1 MNSVLLI
8 TVWCPKSPMSDDSS
22 QFRLSREG
30 QHYLCPDGQDILE
43 IAESEGFSVSGV
55 AEALQLTNR
64 QLEYA
69 VERASGLR
77 PKELFRRHRMLLAR
91 RLVAE
96 GFSLQVIAQ
105 RLGFKHYTHFAAEV
119 KSYFDLPPRQFQKS
133 VRALCPET

>member
-1 MNSVLLI
+1 MSQDPTPFRI
-8 TVWCPKSPMSDDSS
+8 T
-22 QFRLSREG
+22 REG
-30 QHYLCPDGQDILE
+30 QRFVCPDGRDLYE
-43 IAESEGFSVSGV
+43 LAEAEGFSVSGV
-55 AEALQLTNR
+55 AESLQLSNR

-105 RLGFKHYTHFAAEV
+105 RLGFKHYTHFASEV
-119 KSYFDLPPRQFQKS
+119 KSYFDLPPRKFQATI
-133 VRALCPET
+133 RALSPQT

>member
-1 MNSVLLI
+1 MAH
-8 TVWCPKSPMSDDSS
+8 DDETFKL
-22 QFRLSREG
+22 QRKG
-30 QHYLCPDGQDILE
+30 QHFVCPNGQDLLDL
-43 IAESEGFSVSGV
+43 AESEGFSVSGV
-55 AEALQLTNR
+55 AEALGLTNR

-69 VERASGLR
+69 VERVSGLR

-105 RLGFKHYTHFAAEV
+105 RLGFKHYTHFASEV